1 MKRKKLYLFWVL
13 LVTLAAGCGQPVQAV
28 PTVDSSARETALAGT
43 ALAVFGTPTP
53 IPSPT
58 ETLVP
63 TAVVSSQGTS
73 LVTQQDG
80 STLFT
85 DHKAGIQVTFQAGWL
100 AMRVGEMEYYAALE
114 KPFMQNP
121 AFHNLFGVLNN
132 ADPKVLR
139 LLALDAREGHMPGD
153 LVTDIS
159 VVFLEGDDQSLEQ
172 KEKARRA
179 KTNLCLDYKFILSS
193 YSETDNGV
201 RILVMEE
208 SCGVP
213 KSAVYYRDVYFNVPT
228 GKIHLKFE
236 TNFDY
241 KDAALTDFEQVMN
254 SLSLLTP

>member
-1 MKRKKLYLFWVL
+1 MVL
-13 LVTLAAGCGQPVQAV
+13 AGACSQATQVV
-28 PTVDSSARETALAGT
+28 PAVDTSARATSLAGT
-43 ALAVFGTPTP
+43 AVAAFGTATFT
-53 IPSPT
+53 PSPT
-58 ETLVP
+58 KTSVP
-63 TAVVSSQGTS
+63 KAVVSSQGTS
-73 LVTQQDG
+73 LMPQEDG

-85 DHKAGIQVTFQAGWL
+85 DHKAGIQLTFQVGWL
-100 AMRVGEMEYYAALE
+100 AMRVGEKEYYSALE

-121 AFHNLFGVLNN
+121 AFQDLFGVLNN

-241 KDAALTDFEQVMN
+241 KDAALTDFEQVLN
-254 SLSLLTP
+254 GLTMLNP